1 MLSSLVY
8 KEMRRKGNFQANIFR
23 FCYALINLSE
33 IFSVY
38 LFMIFAV
45 YFAGLDARGFL
56 FGPIL
61 SLNLNLP
68 FVPVRKSGKLPGPT
82 VKVSSTKEYGKDVL
96 EMQVDGIQKGQEVV
110 IVDDLLATGG
120 TLQAACQ
127 LVKDAGGEVLEC
139 VLIVELEELDGKSK
153 VPAPCYCLLK
163 F

>member
-1 MLSSLVY
+1 MLLILVY
-8 KEMRRKGNFQANIFR
+8 KEMRTKGNFQANIFR

-38 LFMIFAV
+38 LFMIFTA

-82 VKVSSTKEYGKDVL
+82 VKVSSTKEYGKVR
-96 EMQVDGIQKGQEVV
+96 IK
-110 IVDDLLATGG
+110 
-120 TLQAACQ
+120 
-127 LVKDAGGEVLEC
+127 K
-139 VLIVELEELDGKSK
+139 K
-153 VPAPCYCLLK
+153 K

>member
-1 MLSSLVY
+1 MLLILVY
-8 KEMRRKGNFQANIFR
+8 KEMRTKGNFQANIFR

-38 LFMIFAV
+38 LFMI
-45 YFAGLDARGFL
+45 FAGLDARGFL

-82 VKVSSTKEYGKDVL
+82 VKVSSTKEYGKVR
-96 EMQVDGIQKGQEVV
+96 IK
-110 IVDDLLATGG
+110 
-120 TLQAACQ
+120 
-127 LVKDAGGEVLEC
+127 K
-139 VLIVELEELDGKSK
+139 K
-153 VPAPCYCLLK
+153 K

>member
-38 LFMIFAV
+38 LFMIFAA

-82 VKVSSTKEYGKDVL
+82 VKVSSTKEYGKVRIYKKEIL
-96 EMQVDGIQKGQEVV
+96 MLTLTF
-110 IVDDLLATGG
+110 LL
-120 TLQAACQ
+120 
-127 LVKDAGGEVLEC
+127 
-139 VLIVELEELDGKSK
+139 
-153 VPAPCYCLLK
+153 
-163 F
+163 